1 LIPTQLSPAVGK
13 KFPICNYFGKNIL
26 PKLELSGQIPRI
38 IPITPAFFAAML
50 NMIPVFFPFFAPD
63 KGTPT
68 GFAELLRQIAFFS
81 HFHFQALN

>member
-1 LIPTQLSPAVGK
+1 LIPTHTSLALGK

-26 PKLELSGQIPRI
+26 PKLEFSGKIPRI

-50 NMIPVFFPFFAPD
+50 NMFPVFCPFFAPD
-63 KGTPT
+63 KGAPT

-81 HFHFQALN
+81 HFHFQALT

>member
-50 NMIPVFFPFFAPD
+50 NMIPVFCPFFAPD
-63 KGTPT
+63 KWTPT